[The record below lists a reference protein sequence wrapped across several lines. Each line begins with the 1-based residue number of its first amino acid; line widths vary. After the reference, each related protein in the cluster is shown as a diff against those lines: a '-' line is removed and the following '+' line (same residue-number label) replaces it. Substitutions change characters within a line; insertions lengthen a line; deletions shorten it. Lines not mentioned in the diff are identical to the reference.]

1 MTEYLIITVFL
12 IWYILSLAVSHNIGK
27 KSKLGVEGSFA
38 LSFLLSPIIGYL
50 IAKFSLKK

>member
-1 MTEYLIITVFL
+1 MTEYLIITAFL